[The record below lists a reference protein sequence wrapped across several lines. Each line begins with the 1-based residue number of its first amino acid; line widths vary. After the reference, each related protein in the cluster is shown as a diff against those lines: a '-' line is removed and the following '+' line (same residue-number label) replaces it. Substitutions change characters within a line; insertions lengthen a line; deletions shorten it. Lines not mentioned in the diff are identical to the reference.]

1 MGSKC
6 LENEEVTR
14 GWNGPG
20 RYFRKCRIFRFP
32 SGQNG
37 ICVCNSCAAHSCL
50 AGPAVERILSHSFT
64 LWPNWKQLCL
74 LKNETLI
81 LHRELQEGAPF
92 KSEVVINMI
101 MGPERELDWEYRN
114 GVDTIQISC
123 YLMRRVSVSIHLEE
137 QRRSMHWSFE
147 QNKHQQSVKWS
158 WNDLSLY
165 LWWEQ
170 GIYKYQRSSRW
181 KSF

>member
-1 MGSKC
+1 MVWEDIS
-6 LENEEVTR
+6 ENV
-14 GWNGPG
+14 GFLDSPPG
-20 RYFRKCRIFRFP
+20 RTASVSVIPVKPI
-32 SGQNG
+32 
-37 ICVCNSCAAHSCL
+37 AAWLDQRS
-50 AGPAVERILSHSFT
+50 RILSHSFT

-74 LKNETLI
+74 LNNETLI

-123 YLMRRVSVSIHLEE
+123 YLMRRASVSIHLEE
-137 QRRSMHWSFE
+137 HGRSMHWSFE

-170 GIYKYQRSSRW
+170 GIYKYQSSSRCKW
-181 KSF
+181 F